1 MLANCLA
8 VPAWQHE
15 DARGYRL
22 EVEPIEFPHWLWWQ
36 GDQGF
41 IVRRVFEEEPSRD

>member
-8 VPAWQHE
+8 VPAWHHE
-15 DARGYRL
+15 DARGSRL

-36 GDQGF
+36 GSQAF
-41 IVRRVFEEEPSRD
+41 IVRRVPEEEPSRD